1 MALGLVVTARIR
13 VTAATARVTGRCTT
27 RMSATTG
34 VRMPPATNVRMPAA
48 RDIRVSTAEVTGGV
62 RGTATRVPM
71 RGASTRIAVRR
82 ATTGSARMATPVV
95 ASYRMATA
103 RRAMTFGTGTR
114 MPSSTGATTILGSV
128 TAGARVVRYIVRG
141 ATVRSSVRGN
151 NASSGEL
158 TRSRS
163 GGHARSTVVK
173 RRAQLS
179 ITRSGML
186 MITLQRRGLEMM
198 VMFRCELVSSRMRL
212 DTTGAV
218 ERHVVPVVDNGPV
231 VYVGDMNTTHVHGRA
246 IIKERTTAP
255 VTAFESNTA
264 ITEPVIHTAVET
276 DMRTPVA
283 AVPGIDAT
291 APAPVPRCPQQSGR
305 RRQHPSAGHP
315 VITIVTVGPL
325 AGRPH
330 VPRRRQ
336 RRLHVHRENRR
347 RDVDRHAYRNTGV

>member
-13 VTAATARVTGRCTT
+13 VTATTARVTGRRAA
-27 RMSATTG
+27 RMSATTR
-34 VRMPPATNVRMPAA
+34 VRMPTATNVRMPAA
-48 RDIRVSTAEVTGGV
+48 RDVRVSTAEVTAGV
-62 RGTATRVPM
+62 RGTATRVSM

-82 ATTGSARMATPVV
+82 TTTGSARMATPVIT
-95 ASYRMATA
+95 SYRMPTA
-103 RRAMTFGTGTR
+103 GCAMTFRTGTR
-114 MPSSTGATTILGSV
+114 MTSSNGAATILGAM
-128 TAGARVVRYIVRG
+128 TAGTSVMRYIVRG
-141 ATVRSSVRGN
+141 TTVRSSMRRN
-151 NASSGEL
+151 NASSREL

-163 GGHARSTVVK
+163 SGHARSAVVK

-179 ITRSGML
+179 ITRSRML

-198 VMFRCELVSSRMRL
+198 VMFRCELVCGRMRL

-246 IIKERTTAP
+246 VIKERTTAP

-305 RRQHPSAGHP
+305 RRQHPSARHP
-315 VITIVTVGPL
+315 VVTIVTVGPI
-325 AGRPH
+325 ARRPH
-330 VPRRRQ
+330 IARRR
-336 RRLHVHRENRR
+336 
-347 RDVDRHAYRNTGV
+347 